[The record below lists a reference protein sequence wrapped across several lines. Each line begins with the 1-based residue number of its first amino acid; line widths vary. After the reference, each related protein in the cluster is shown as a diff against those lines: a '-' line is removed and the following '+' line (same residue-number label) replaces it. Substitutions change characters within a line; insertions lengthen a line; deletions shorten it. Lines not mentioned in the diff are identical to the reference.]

1 MPKNFLKQIRER
13 KNISQVDLANS
24 VGVTKGHISKFEKG
38 DFPVS
43 FKVLS
48 KIAEILE
55 VSVEEIISGQPIQNF
70 DENHRFLL
78 EQCVENASNDFGN
91 ELEKKDILK
100 IATLMFSIIIQY
112 RQSPQN
118 PESQQNF
125 IKKTQDKMFEGLASK
140 SILKNMNTFFDNSD
154 Q

>member
-13 KNISQVDLANS
+13 KNVSQVDLANS

-38 DFPVS
+38 DFSVS

-55 VSVEEIISGQPIQNF
+55 VTVEEIISGQPIQNF
-70 DENHRFLL
+70 DENHRLLL
-78 EQCVENASNDFGN
+78 EQCVEIASNDFGN
-91 ELEKKDILK
+91 ELEKKDILR
-100 IATLMFSIIIQY
+100 IATTMFSIILQY
-112 RQSPQN
+112 RQN
-118 PESQQNF
+118 PENGESQQIF

-140 SILKNMNTFFDNSD
+140 SILKNSEIFFKNSN